1 MACLHSYIFPK
12 HRVLI
17 FPLGI
22 SIFYW
27 ICLGWRK
34 DELSDEATGKLRAWG
49 WGRGSLAALS
59 PPGIKQANGEI
70 TQANLPNP
78 RAIILLC
85 VWVIVRRERFIGI
98 LSTLTQQI
106 FIEHLPYSELC
117 SVFRNRGCKQVIL
130 PHYSQTLLFWTASRP
145 HPKYQSMYWLNVYM
159 CKISYRAD
167 IVNICKVR
175 LGNLEE
181 VDSL

>member
-1 MACLHSYIFPK
+1 MKKRWVIWWGYRKAESLRVRQRQPGCFVTTWNQAGKWGDHAGQPSQPKGYHS
-12 HRVLI
+12 
-17 FPLGI
+17 
-22 SIFYW
+22 
-27 ICLGWRK
+27 
-34 DELSDEATGKLRAWG
+34 A
-49 WGRGSLAALS
+49 
-59 PPGIKQANGEI
+59 
-70 TQANLPNP
+70 
-78 RAIILLC
+78 LC

-106 FIEHLPYSELC
+106 FIEHLPYSEFC
-117 SVFRNRGCKQVIL
+117 SVFRNQGCTQVIL

-181 VDSL
+181 VYSL